1 MFWFLCNGDLEEIH
15 AFEHWWKCKCFL
27 YNFRNVIYMAWIYH
41 TKTGL
46 KTILKVSINQCN
58 VNRNYVRSLI
68 IKSPTAMNFQSC
80 EGISLLPYYW
90 YISISQQRRVILIF
104 LCFLAYYVLVASIA
118 ITFPQLTKCQSHE
131 TYETSGSSSFQ
142 SSNGISEDCAP
153 AAMARCTDPLKV
165 VTDNRD
171 LGFATSMD
179 ELQEMCP

>member
-1 MFWFLCNGDLEEIH
+1 MNLSHKNRIE
-15 AFEHWWKCKCFL
+15 
-27 YNFRNVIYMAWIYH
+27 
-41 TKTGL
+41 
-46 KTILKVSINQCN
+46 TILKVSINQCN
-58 VNRNYVRSLI
+58 MNRNIY
-68 IKSPTAMNFQSC
+68 
-80 EGISLLPYYW
+80 E
-90 YISISQQRRVILIF
+90 QRRVILIF

>member
-1 MFWFLCNGDLEEIH
+1 MHCQLQLRKKINNQITYSDGIFNLVKESLFFHTIDMFRF
-15 AFEHWWKCKCFL
+15 
-27 YNFRNVIYMAWIYH
+27 IY
-41 TKTGL
+41 
-46 KTILKVSINQCN
+46 
-58 VNRNYVRSLI
+58 
-68 IKSPTAMNFQSC
+68 
-80 EGISLLPYYW
+80 E
-90 YISISQQRRVILIF
+90 QRRVILIF

-118 ITFPQLTKCQSHE
+118 ITFPQVTKCQSHE

-179 ELQEMCP
+179 ELQEMCPYDIHIKEYYIDILNIFKHFY

>member
-1 MFWFLCNGDLEEIH
+1 
-15 AFEHWWKCKCFL
+15 
-27 YNFRNVIYMAWIYH
+27 
-41 TKTGL
+41 
-46 KTILKVSINQCN
+46 
-58 VNRNYVRSLI
+58 
-68 IKSPTAMNFQSC
+68 MNFQSF
-80 EGISLLPYYW
+80 EGISLLPYNW
-90 YISISQQRRVILIF
+90 YVSIHRPLYHF
-104 LCFLAYYVLVASIA
+104 LKSIYFTILAYYVLVASIA

-179 ELQEMCP
+179 ELQEMCPYDIFIREYIIINFKLI

>member
-1 MFWFLCNGDLEEIH
+1 MHLNIDGNAN
-15 AFEHWWKCKCFL
+15 AFCIIFETAFIWHEFITK
-27 YNFRNVIYMAWIYH
+27 NRIETIY
-41 TKTGL
+41 
-46 KTILKVSINQCN
+46 
-58 VNRNYVRSLI
+58 
-68 IKSPTAMNFQSC
+68 
-80 EGISLLPYYW
+80 E
-90 YISISQQRRVILIF
+90 QRRVILIF
-104 LCFLAYYVLVASIA
+104 LCFLAYYVFVASIA

-179 ELQEMCP
+179 ELQEMCPYDIHIKEYYIDILNIFKHY

>member
-1 MFWFLCNGDLEEIH
+1 MHCQLQLRKKID
-15 AFEHWWKCKCFL
+15 
-27 YNFRNVIYMAWIYH
+27 
-41 TKTGL
+41 
-46 KTILKVSINQCN
+46 NQIT
-58 VNRNYVRSLI
+58 YSD
-68 IKSPTAMNFQSC
+68 
-80 EGISLLPYYW
+80 GIFNLVKESYE
-90 YISISQQRRVILIF
+90 QRRVILIF
-104 LCFLAYYVLVASIA
+104 LCFLAYYVFVASIA

-179 ELQEMCP
+179 ELQEMCPYDIHIKEYYIDILNIFKLLTYKD

>member
-1 MFWFLCNGDLEEIH
+1 M
-15 AFEHWWKCKCFL
+15 
-27 YNFRNVIYMAWIYH
+27 NFYYA
-41 TKTGL
+41 
-46 KTILKVSINQCN
+46 
-58 VNRNYVRSLI
+58 RSLI
-68 IKSPTAMNFQSC
+68 IKSSTAVNFYSNNFPEYKC
-80 EGISLLPYYW
+80 PDT
-90 YISISQQRRVILIF
+90 IF
-104 LCFLAYYVLVASIA
+104 HILAYYVLVVSLA

-179 ELQEMCP
+179 ELQEMCPYDFFY

>member
-1 MFWFLCNGDLEEIH
+1 MDL
-15 AFEHWWKCKCFL
+15 
-27 YNFRNVIYMAWIYH
+27 
-41 TKTGL
+41 
-46 KTILKVSINQCN
+46 ILS
-58 VNRNYVRSLI
+58 
-68 IKSPTAMNFQSC
+68 F
-80 EGISLLPYYW
+80 
-90 YISISQQRRVILIF
+90 YI
-104 LCFLAYYVLVASIA
+104 LAYYVLVASIA

-179 ELQEMCP
+179 ELQEMCPYVIYIGEYIFDIFKHKRSKNVDNNLLEISTLNDLKH

>member
-1 MFWFLCNGDLEEIH
+1 MDL
-15 AFEHWWKCKCFL
+15 
-27 YNFRNVIYMAWIYH
+27 
-41 TKTGL
+41 
-46 KTILKVSINQCN
+46 ILS
-58 VNRNYVRSLI
+58 
-68 IKSPTAMNFQSC
+68 F
-80 EGISLLPYYW
+80 
-90 YISISQQRRVILIF
+90 YI
-104 LCFLAYYVLVASIA
+104 LAYYVLVASIA

-179 ELQEMCP
+179 ELQEMCPYVIYIGEYIFDIFKHKKIEKCR

>member
-1 MFWFLCNGDLEEIH
+1 MFRF
-15 AFEHWWKCKCFL
+15 
-27 YNFRNVIYMAWIYH
+27 IY
-41 TKTGL
+41 
-46 KTILKVSINQCN
+46 
-58 VNRNYVRSLI
+58 
-68 IKSPTAMNFQSC
+68 
-80 EGISLLPYYW
+80 E
-90 YISISQQRRVILIF
+90 QRRVILIF

-179 ELQEMCP
+179 ELQEMCPYDIHIEEYYIDILNIFILTYKD

>member
-1 MFWFLCNGDLEEIH
+1 
-15 AFEHWWKCKCFL
+15 
-27 YNFRNVIYMAWIYH
+27 
-41 TKTGL
+41 
-46 KTILKVSINQCN
+46 
-58 VNRNYVRSLI
+58 
-68 IKSPTAMNFQSC
+68 MNFQSF
-80 EGISLLPYYW
+80 EGISLLPYNW
-90 YISISQQRRVILIF
+90 YVSIHRPLYHF
-104 LCFLAYYVLVASIA
+104 LKSIYFTILAYYVLVASIA

-179 ELQEMCP
+179 ELQEMCPYDIYIKEYYIDILNIFIQGLNILIIICCNFQLFQKINGRLTLHWWLYR